1 MKWLKS
7 LITDETCAI
16 LKTSPVNI
24 RWLKLFTLI
33 ILIITVLC
41 NTTRAQDHNQSRLI
55 EKMPVFMGEEGDFL
69 KYVSDNL
76 IYPEVAKTLGFQVEV
91 MVSFTVNTDGTV
103 SDVKALSK
111 PGGGCD
117 SEAVRVVSLSPP
129 WKPALYNGKP
139 VKITASAPVDFSL
152 DKKDINKTIA
162 HLKKSPYGFLFLI
175 SGMICTLDEMETKFG
190 KLYDP
195 SMIDEIKKYNNPKYA
210 MPDKTGVYL
219 IFMKNNL

>member
-1 MKWLKS
+1 MKWLIKS
-7 LITDETCAI
+7 L
-16 LKTSPVNI
+16 
-24 RWLKLFTLI
+24 FLI
-33 ILIITVLC
+33 ALLTVAVG
-41 NTTRAQDHNQSRLI
+41 NTTHAQDPNQSRQV
-55 EKMPVFMGEEGDFL
+55 EKMPVFMGEGEDFL
-69 KYVSDNL
+69 KYISDNL
-76 IYPEVAKTLGFQVEV
+76 IYPEVARTLGFQVEV
-91 MVSFTVNTDGTV
+91 MVSFTVNIDGTV

-129 WKPALYNGKP
+129 WKPAMYNGKA

-162 HLKKSPYGFLFLI
+162 HLKKSPYGFLFLV
-175 SGMICTLDEMETKFG
+175 SGMICTLDEMEAKFG

-195 SMIDEIKKYNNPKYA
+195 SLIDEIKKYNNPKYA

-219 IFMKNNL
+219 IFMRNNL